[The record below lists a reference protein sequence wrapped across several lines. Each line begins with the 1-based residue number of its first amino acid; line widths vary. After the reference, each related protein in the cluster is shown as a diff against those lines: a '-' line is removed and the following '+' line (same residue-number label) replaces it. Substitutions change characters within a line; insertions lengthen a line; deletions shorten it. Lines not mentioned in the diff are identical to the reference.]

1 MACLGRGLRSPSA
14 SSFFNSFGLKY
25 TCDPSPRIQP
35 SYMTEP
41 RYTMDRIA
49 NSCPVGIVT
58 QFSGAL
64 WSLHQADA

>member
-1 MACLGRGLRSPSA
+1 
-14 SSFFNSFGLKY
+14 
-25 TCDPSPRIQP
+25 
-35 SYMTEP
+35 MTEP